1 MKFSLEHEDV
11 CTAVREFMQSR
22 GMNPPEDDDKFKFT
36 YEPSSVPQS
45 SHRIVVEVSSVH
57 LDRKR
62 PEAPAAPAARRPLLA
77 VPKDDPIARAAA
89 EAVEADG
96 GGGGDDFPSETDDG
110 AGETGEEPAPLDGA
124 EDQYSELIAPKAGSD
139 LSTERSLQQMLGM
152 MTPEDR
158 KKAAAIAQRVR
169 GGEKLTALPKRST
182 VFDSLDDAGIKDG
195 DIGSEI

>member
-1 MKFSLEHEDV
+1 MKVTLEHEDI
-11 CTAVREFMQSR
+11 CAAVRGFMEDR
-22 GMNPPEDDDKFKFT
+22 GMKPPENDEGFAFKFEGDT
-36 YEPSSVPQS
+36 NTG
-45 SHRIVVEVSSVH
+45 RLVVEVGSVH

-96 GGGGDDFPSETDDG
+96 GGGGNDFPSETDDG

-169 GGEKLTALPKRST
+169 KGEKLTALPKRST

>member
-1 MKFSLEHEDV
+1 MKVTLEHEDV
-11 CTAVREFMQSR
+11 CAAVRSFMEDR
-22 GMNPPEDDDKFKFT
+22 GMKPPEDDAGFAFKFEGDT
-36 YEPSSVPQS
+36 NTG
-45 SHRIVVEVSSVH
+45 RLVVEVGSVH

-77 VPKDDPIARAAA
+77 VPKDDPIAKAAA

-96 GGGGDDFPSETDDG
+96 GGGGDDFPPETGDG
-110 AGETGEEPAPLDGA
+110 AGETGDEPAPLEGA
-124 EDQYSELIAPKAGSD
+124 EDQYSELIAPKGSSD

-158 KKAAAIAQRVR
+158 KKAAVIAQRVR